1 MATAEGLETR
11 RRGGVA
17 GRRRVRVKSRPQ
29 LVFSVLGI
37 AFFVVFML
45 FPFYWMLVVSLK
57 QNSDLFNVN
66 ANPFALPHI
75 TLAHYVFLFTKTDFL
90 RWTVNSIVVSVV
102 SCAASLTFSVLA
114 GYSLARL
121 RYRGSGVLG
130 WLMFITYLVPP
141 TLLFLPLTAVLAELH
156 LLNSLWALMF
166 SYPTFLIPFSTWL
179 LMGYFKGIPR
189 ELEES
194 GLVDGCTHLQA
205 MLRIAIPLA
214 VPGILSAGI
223 FAFTLSW
230 NEYLYAL
237 SFISDSSLKTVPY
250 GVPSQL
256 IRDDAYFWGELMAA
270 ALLGSVPVA
279 VLYSF
284 FVEKFVGGLTA
295 GAVKG

>member
-1 MATAEGLETR
+1 VATAERVESA
-11 RRGGVA
+11 VA
-17 GRRRVRVKSRPQ
+17 ARAVPRRRVKSWPV

-37 AFFVVFML
+37 VFFVVFML

-57 QNSDLFNVN
+57 TNTDLYRVTQ
-66 ANPFALPHI
+66 NPFTIPQA
-75 TLAHYVFLFTKTDFL
+75 TLSHYSYLFTKTEFP
-90 RWTVNSIVVSVV
+90 RWVVNSIVVSVV
-102 SCAASLTFSVLA
+102 SCGGSLVFSVFA

-121 RYRGSGVLG
+121 RYRGAGVLG
-130 WLMFITYLVPP
+130 WAMFITYLVPP
-141 TLLFLPLTAVLAELH
+141 TVLFLPLTAAMAQFH
-156 LLNSLWALMF
+156 LLNNLWALML
-166 SYPTFLIPFSTWL
+166 SYPTFLIPFCTWL

-194 GLVDGCTHLQA
+194 AVVDGCTRLQA

-214 VPGILSAGI
+214 IPGILSAAI

-237 SFISDSSLKTVPY
+237 SLVSNSALKTVPY
-250 GVPSQL
+250 GVPSEL
-256 IRDDAYFWGELMAA
+256 IRDDAFFWGELMAA

-284 FVEKFVGGLTA
+284 FVNHFVEGITA

>member
-1 MATAEGLETR
+1 MLI
-11 RRGGVA
+11 
-17 GRRRVRVKSRPQ
+17 
-29 LVFSVLGI
+29 FSVLGI
-37 AFFVVFML
+37 AFFVIFML

-57 QNSDLFNVN
+57 PNSDLYNLTE
-66 ANPFALPHI
+66 NPFVLPRV
-75 TLAHYVFLFTKTDFL
+75 TLDHYIFLFTKTDFL
-90 RWTVNSIVVSVV
+90 RWTVNSVVVSAV
-102 SCAASLTFSVLA
+102 SCFGSLVFSVLS

-121 RYRGSGVLG
+121 RYRGAGVLG
-130 WLMFITYLVPP
+130 WMMFITYLVPP
-141 TLLFLPLTAVLAELH
+141 TLLFLPLTAVMAELH
-156 LLNSLWALMF
+156 LLNSLWGLML

-179 LMGYFKGIPR
+179 LMGYFKTIPK

-194 GLVDGCTHLQA
+194 GLVDGCTRLQA
-205 MLRIAIPLA
+205 MVRIAIPLA
-214 VPGILSAGI
+214 IPGILSAGI

-230 NEYLYAL
+230 NEYIYAL
-237 SFISDSSLKTVPY
+237 SFISDSALKTVPY